1 MRTAAITA
9 LTLQLVL
16 VGCDFDGFDDAR
28 LKEDFHYTYKLQ
40 PGGRL
45 ELESFNGSVE
55 ITGWDQDSVDIS
67 GTKYA
72 PNQDL
77 LDALKVDVVSASDS
91 IRIRSVRPNERRGNM
106 GVKYVISVPRK
117 TLLERVISSNGSVRV
132 QQLEGNVRVKTSN
145 GSVRI
150 ASLKGD
156 LDVNTSNGSVE
167 LNEFSGGAVLHTTN
181 GSINAQGVRGFF
193 DATTSNGSIDAHIA
207 RPSGGRPVR
216 ASSTNGKI
224 TLALDELT
232 TDIQASTSNSGI
244 TVKGAHLQLQCS
256 YRFRRRRE
264 RHHLKEQHGWNHR
277 LRRARSRS
285 VHVQRRDSHP
295 KDVAAS
301 QRAEGFVSR
310 TQRLLKQNRAL

>member
-244 TVKGAHLQLQCS
+244 TVKLPGAVNA
-256 YRFRRRRE
+256 R
-264 RHHLKEQHGWNHR
+264 LKAHTSN
-277 LRRARSRS
+277 SN
-285 VHVQRRDSHP
+285 VHTDF
-295 KDVAAS
+295 DVAVKGTISKNNMDGTIGSGGPVVDLSTSNGAIRI
-301 QRAEGFVSR
+301 Q
-310 TQRLLKQNRAL
+310 KM